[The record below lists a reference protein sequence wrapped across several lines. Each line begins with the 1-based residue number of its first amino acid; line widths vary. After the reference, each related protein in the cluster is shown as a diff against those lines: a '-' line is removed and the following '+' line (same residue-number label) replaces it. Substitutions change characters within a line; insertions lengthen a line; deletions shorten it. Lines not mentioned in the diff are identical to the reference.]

1 MESAS
6 LYCNLGNAYFK
17 QQNIAEA
24 IVNYERALKLSPS
37 YSDAKYN
44 LAIANEMIQ
53 DKIDPVPEFIL
64 KVWARN
70 IANLMDSNAW
80 AWLFVFFLAATLA
93 LGLLFILG
101 STASSRR
108 AGFFTALV
116 TLLLGV
122 FSLTFSIWLRNENL
136 REDYAVITR
145 PVISVK
151 SSPSEGS
158 AKDLFILH
166 EGTKVTVIDQVG
178 NWSNIELSDGRQG
191 WMLS

>member
-1 MESAS
+1 
-6 LYCNLGNAYFK
+6 
-17 QQNIAEA
+17 
-24 IVNYERALKLSPS
+24 
-37 YSDAKYN
+37 
-44 LAIANEMIQ
+44 
-53 DKIDPVPEFIL
+53 
-64 KVWARN
+64 
-70 IANLMDSNAW
+70 MDSNAW

-191 WMLS
+191 WMLSEDYQII